1 MIVSS
6 LILAVLSGFFAGIL
20 INYCCDI
27 LPITRRLT
35 VPVCLHCQARM
46 PWRDYW
52 LLKDCTNCQHYRAKK
67 RSILVLLLA
76 TIISLLVWL
85 YPSPRFSYWIA
96 LPLLTYFA
104 IVTVID
110 IEHRVVLYQTTIAG
124 ALICGA
130 VGIYL
135 HGILVS
141 LEGGIAGFLFMLVLY
156 YAGVGYIHFVIKKR
170 GGSDEDVALGFGDV
184 SLSGVQGLLL
194 GWPGITA
201 GLFFAI
207 IFAGLFST
215 VLLVTSLIRKSYSP
229 SLAIPYVPFLILGAV
244 FLLFR

>member
-35 VPVCLHCQARM
+35 APICLQCQARM
-46 PWRDYW
+46 PWRDY
-52 LLKDCTNCQHYRAKK
+52 LLLNNCANCQYRRAKR
-67 RSILVLLLA
+67 RSIFVIFLA
-76 TIISLLVWL
+76 TIISILVGL
-85 YPSPRFSYWIA
+85 YPSHRFSYWIA

-110 IEHRVVLYQTTIAG
+110 IEHHVVLYQTSIGG
-124 ALICGA
+124 ALLCGA

-135 HGILVS
+135 HGFLVS
-141 LEGGIAGFLFMLVLY
+141 LEGGAAGFLLMLILY
-156 YAGVGYIHFVIKKR
+156 YAGVGYTHFVIKKR
-170 GGSDEDVALGFGDV
+170 GGSDVDVALGFGDV
-184 SLSGVQGLLL
+184 ILSGVLGLLL

-215 VLLVTSLIRKSYSP
+215 VLLVASLIRKSYSP
-229 SLAIPYVPFLILGAV
+229 FLAIPYVPFLILGTV